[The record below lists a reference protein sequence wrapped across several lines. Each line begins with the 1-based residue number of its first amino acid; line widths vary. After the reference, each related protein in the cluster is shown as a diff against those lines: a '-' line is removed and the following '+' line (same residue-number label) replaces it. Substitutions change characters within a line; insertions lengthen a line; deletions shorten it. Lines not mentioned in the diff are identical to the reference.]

1 MFIFL
6 CIVGGYLYAT
16 WLEWALHKY
25 ILHGLGKNKN
35 SWFNYHWHDHHQR
48 CRKNKNVDDSYA
60 NWLSPSVRREI
71 LSLYALKVV
80 HLPLYFV
87 MPWFYYTI
95 CFCAVRYFYMHQKA
109 HQDVEWAKKYMPWH
123 YDHHMGRNQHAN
135 WGVTTAFWD
144 LIMGT
149 REKYYDENE
158 VRS

>member
-1 MFIFL
+1 
-6 CIVGGYLYAT
+6 
-16 WLEWALHKY
+16 
-25 ILHGLGKNKN
+25 
-35 SWFNYHWHDHHQR
+35 
-48 CRKNKNVDDSYA
+48 
-60 NWLSPSVRREI
+60 
-71 LSLYALKVV
+71 
-80 HLPLYFV
+80 
-87 MPWFYYTI
+87 
-95 CFCAVRYFYMHQKA
+95 MHQKA